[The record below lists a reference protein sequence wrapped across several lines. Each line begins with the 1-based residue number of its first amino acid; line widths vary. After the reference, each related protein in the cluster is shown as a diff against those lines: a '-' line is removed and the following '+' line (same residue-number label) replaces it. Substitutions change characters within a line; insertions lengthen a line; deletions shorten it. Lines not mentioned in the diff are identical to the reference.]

1 MGSGE
6 VKDLFVRLQGKVVG
20 SVGED
25 KMVLMNLNNNKFFV
39 KFFYM
44 LLWNQG
50 VWFHFQSR
58 LFGICGSPPLLNFF
72 VWEAS
77 WGKVLTLD

>member
-1 MGSGE
+1 MFLKTFEWLGSGE
-6 VKDLFVRLQGKVVG
+6 VEDLFVRLQGKVVG

-25 KMVLMNLNNNKFFV
+25 KMVLMNLYNNKFFV

-50 VWFHFQSR
+50 
-58 LFGICGSPPLLNFF
+58 GCGFISKVGCLEFVGPLHC
-72 VWEAS
+72 
-77 WGKVLTLD
+77 